1 MGRRGP
7 RPTKAAAISRAALSL
22 LAERGVRGATMR
34 AIARRAHT
42 TEGNL
47 YRYYPNKRE
56 LVGHV
61 LGGCLR
67 EFGEHIAQALEGVTD
82 PGERLS
88 LFVRTYLSYA
98 ERLPLEGRAMF
109 EAEENGGSSGP
120 TNGYGNGNGNG
131 NGDAAKPLPRRVLVQ
146 VLEDGMVRGAFP
158 QADAARLASFIIGGL
173 AEAAEGI
180 VPEHDE
186 TMHEPAGA
194 PACEVH
200 GEAEEELVR
209 AVRRL
214 VGSATI
220 QV

>member
-88 LFVRTYLSYA
+88 LFVRTYLAYA

-109 EAEENGGSSGP
+109 EAEENGGSSTP
-120 TNGYGNGNGNG
+120 IGNGHG
-131 NGDAAKPLPRRVLVQ
+131 NGDSAKPLPRRVLVQ
-146 VLEDGMVRGAFP
+146 VLEDGMAQGAFP
-158 QADAARLASFIIGGL
+158 HADAARLASFIIGGL

-180 VPEHDE
+180 IAPENGDILP
-186 TMHEPAGA
+186 EPAGA

-200 GEAEEELVR
+200 GEAEEELVS
-209 AVRRL
+209 AVLRL
-214 VGSATI
+214 VGSTT
-220 QV
+220 VHV

>member
-1 MGRRGP
+1 
-7 RPTKAAAISRAALSL
+7 
-22 LAERGVRGATMR
+22 MR

-82 PGERLS
+82 PSERLS
-88 LFVRTYLSYA
+88 LFVRTYLAYA

-109 EAEENGGSSGP
+109 EAEENGG
-120 TNGYGNGNGNG
+120 GNGNG

-158 QADAARLASFIIGGL
+158 QSDAARLASFIIGGL

-194 PACEVH
+194 PACEDH

-214 VGSATI
+214 VGSATV

>member
-67 EFGEHIAQALEGVTD
+67 EFGEHIAHALEGVTE

-88 LFVRTYLSYA
+88 LFVRTYLAYA

-109 EAEENGGSSGP
+109 EAEENGGSSVP
-120 TNGYGNGNGNG
+120 PNGNGNG
-131 NGDAAKPLPRRVLVQ
+131 NGDCAKPLPRRVLVE
-146 VLEDGMVRGAFP
+146 VLEDGMVRGIFP

-180 VPEHDE
+180 APEHTE
-186 TMHEPAGA
+186 GLNEPAGA

-214 VGSATI
+214 VGTCST
-220 QV
+220 VSS

>member
-67 EFGEHIAQALEGVTD
+67 EFGEHIAHALEGVTE

-88 LFVRTYLSYA
+88 LFVRTYLAYA

-109 EAEENGGSSGP
+109 EAEENGGSATP
-120 TNGYGNGNGNG
+120 VGNG
-131 NGDAAKPLPRRVLVQ
+131 NGDAAKPLPRRVLVH
-146 VLEDGMVRGAFP
+146 VLEDGMVRGEFP

-180 VPEHDE
+180 APENGDSL
-186 TMHEPAGA
+186 HEAAGA

-200 GEAEEELVR
+200 GEAVEELVH

-214 VGSATI
+214 VGSTTV